1 MARKH
6 FHSLV
11 VILLSDL
18 IELSGESKIFS
29 VCQECS
35 LEFLTILKYKSVYE
49 ACLVIEE
56 YM

>member
-6 FHSLV
+6 FHSLI

-35 LEFLTILKYKSVYE
+35 LKFLNCFEIQKLCIKL
-49 ACLVIEE
+49 AWL
-56 YM
+56 

>member
-56 YM
+56 